1 VTSKLLATR
10 CDYSFVGFGFNFT
23 NVVTNRK
30 EVETMADHESEL
42 ELELEDEF
50 HEGEFESEDEAGMEG
65 EGWLGTLGNIAGSLL
80 SESEDELEDE
90 FEDEGEDEAALEGEG
105 WLGALGNI
113 AGGLLSEGEDE
124 FEGEDE
130 YEFEFEDE
138 TEQFSFGRFFKKA
151 LPILKKVA
159 KVAAPIVGSAIGGPI
174 GGKLG
179 SMAAGALEGE
189 YEDEE
194 EGEFE
199 DESESEV
206 AHEIAAHELTHNE
219 AVAEM
224 MAEAASHEA
233 HEGEAEAMAGA
244 AVITVISPRDR
255 RALRRIL
262 PHLTRGTAILTRI
275 LRRRRSTRAGVR
287 AVPTIMRRTVKSLKR
302 QAAKGVKITRGRAGR
317 TAAKQIR
324 SVLGNPKACAAAI
337 RRNAKVS
344 SAYKRPRRVRRSNA
358 TRRRRSTLR

>member
-1 VTSKLLATR
+1 
-10 CDYSFVGFGFNFT
+10 
-23 NVVTNRK
+23 
-30 EVETMADHESEL
+30 MADHESEL
-42 ELELEDEF
+42 EMELEDEF
-50 HEGEFESEDEAGMEG
+50 HEGEFESEEEAGMEG
-65 EGWLGTLGNIAGSLL
+65 EGWLGSLGKIAGGLL
-80 SESEDELEDE
+80 GESEDELEYE
-90 FEDEGEDEAALEGEG
+90 LEDEGEDEMGLEGEG

-113 AGGLLSEGEDE
+113 AGSLLSEGEDE
-124 FEGEDE
+124 SEDE
-130 YEFEFEDE
+130 YAFEDE

-151 LPILKKVA
+151 LPILKQVA
-159 KVAAPIVGSAIGGPI
+159 KIAAPIVGSAIGGPI

-179 SMAAGALEGE
+179 SLAAGALEGE
-189 YEDEE
+189 YEDEQ
-194 EGEFE
+194 EGEME

-244 AVITVISPRDR
+244 AVISVISPRDR

-287 AVPTIMRRTVKSLKR
+287 AVPTIMRRTVRSLKR
-302 QAAKGVKITRGRAGR
+302 QAAQGAKITRRRAAR
-317 TAAKQIR
+317 TAAQQIR

-344 SAYKRPRRVRRSNA
+344 SAYKRPQRIRRRSS
-358 TRRRRSTLR
+358 TRRRVNGLR

>member
-1 VTSKLLATR
+1 MT
-10 CDYSFVGFGFNFT
+10 
-23 NVVTNRK
+23 
-30 EVETMADHESEL
+30 DHESEL

-50 HEGEFESEDEAGMEG
+50 HEGELESEDEAG
-65 EGWLGTLGNIAGSLL
+65 
-80 SESEDELEDE
+80 
-90 FEDEGEDEAALEGEG
+90 LEGEG

-113 AGGLLSEGEDE
+113 AGGLLGESEEELEAEAEFEDEGEL
-124 FEGEDE
+124 EGEQETGLEGEGWLGALGNIAGSLLGESEEELEAED
-130 YEFEFEDE
+130 EFEDE
-138 TEQFSFGRFFKKA
+138 TEQFSFGSFFKKA

-159 KVAAPIVGSAIGGPI
+159 KVAAPIVGTAIGGPL

-189 YEDEE
+189 YEGEL

-199 DESESEV
+199 DEAESEV

-224 MAEAASHEA
+224 MAEAACNEA

-244 AVITVISPRDR
+244 AVVTVISPRDR

-275 LRRRRSTRAGVR
+275 LRRRRSTRIGVR
-287 AVPTIMRRTVKSLKR
+287 AVPTIMRRTVKSLKK
-302 QAAKGVKITRGRAGR
+302 QAAKGLKITRRRAAR
-317 TAAKQIR
+317 TAATQVR
-324 SVLGNPKACAAAI
+324 RVLGNPKACVTAI

-344 SAYKRPRRVRRSNA
+344 RAYKRPRGMRRRFA
-358 TRRRRSTLR
+358 ARRRRSALR